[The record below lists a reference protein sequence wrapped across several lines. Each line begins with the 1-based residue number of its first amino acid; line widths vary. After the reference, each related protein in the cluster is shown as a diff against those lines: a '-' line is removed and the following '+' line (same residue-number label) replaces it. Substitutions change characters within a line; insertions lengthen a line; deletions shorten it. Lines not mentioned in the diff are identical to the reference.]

1 MLIELGMW
9 TMKAR
14 VDERRLGWLKEL
26 LESGEDRVAKQ
37 VVMEQKKL
45 EMEGCWYSEV
55 RKGALEYGIDVEMVD
70 RMSKKKWKNMVKMKI
85 EKKMEEI
92 GREKIR
98 GMKKL
103 KGMEGQKWGRQ
114 KYING
119 MEVRKVSE
127 VMKTKMEMW
136 DIGSWMGGKR
146 KCLGCGGE
154 SEEMEHI
161 WECEEV
167 ARIVEQ
173 KEKTKFI
180 KEYILQREIVDR
192 MK

>member
-1 MLIELGMW
+1 ML
-9 TMKAR
+9 
-14 VDERRLGWLKEL
+14 
-26 LESGEDRVAKQ
+26 
-37 VVMEQKKL
+37 
-45 EMEGCWYSEV
+45 YSEV

-114 KYING
+114 EYING

-146 KCLGCGGE
+146 NCLGCGGE

-167 ARIVEQ
+167 ARIVEK